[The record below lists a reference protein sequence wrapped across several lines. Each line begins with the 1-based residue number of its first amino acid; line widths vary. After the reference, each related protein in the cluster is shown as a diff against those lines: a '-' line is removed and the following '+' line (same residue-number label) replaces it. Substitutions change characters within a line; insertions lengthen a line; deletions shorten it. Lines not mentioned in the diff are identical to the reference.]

1 MDLYAELIL
10 DHAKTPHHAGLRAP
24 YDIEVQQVNP
34 VCGDEVT
41 LRLQL
46 AGDGPHATVT
56 DVSYDAQGCAI
67 SKASTSVLT
76 DLVIGRP
83 VSNAVRVGEAVREM
97 VRTRDGST
105 PDEEVLGD
113 AVALQG
119 VARYPARVK
128 CALLGWTALAE
139 ALLLSGALVDAE
151 ESSPASLTESLHP
164 AARVPVGATSSAM
177 SSKPVECPGP

>member
-10 DHAKTPHHAGLRAP
+10 DHAKAPHHAGLRTP
-24 YDIEVQQVNP
+24 YDVEVRQVNP

-41 LRLQL
+41 LRLTL
-46 AGDGPHATVT
+46 SGEGAEARVE

-67 SKASTSVLT
+67 STASTSVLT

-83 VSNAVRVGEAVREM
+83 ASDALAVGEAIRAM
-97 VRTRDGST
+97 VRSRDGAP

-113 AVALQG
+113 AIALQG

-128 CALLGWTALAE
+128 CALLGWTALTE
-139 ALLLSGALVDAE
+139 ALLLGGV
-151 ESSPASLTESLHP
+151 PANEPTGLAQSLPEKETAS
-164 AARVPVGATSSAM
+164 
-177 SSKPVECPGP
+177 